1 VSEQGRI
8 LVVDDH
14 RTNRLKLVLGLSRQ
28 GHSVEE
34 SANGRDALARL
45 REKPFDLILLDILMP
60 EMDGYE
66 VLTELK
72 RDAELQK
79 IPVIVISAQD
89 ELQSVV
95 RCIELGAED
104 YLPKSFDPVLLRARI
119 NACLEKKRLRDHEQR
134 EKIEKDNLLRDI
146 SLKKELLEKTYEE
159 KRTLLSIVTHDIA
172 NAVFAIQSSVMLEAR
187 NSDNDFSRLGKNFAR
202 ISRAAEAMHEIIN
215 TVRELE
221 AIESGKAKMQLS
233 QVCLDD
239 LFTKMRQLFSET
251 LQTKKLAL
259 TIETQAPAPLFVVAE
274 PLTLGNHVLSNLLSN
289 AIKFSFPDSA
299 IRISVM
305 SRGDEVAL
313 TITDSGIGIPPDL
326 VANLFRFDVKTTR
339 PGTLQEKGTGFGMPV
354 VKKFVEYYGGRI
366 EIESRTIEEFPND
379 HGTSITIIL
388 RAHLPESA

>member
-1 VSEQGRI
+1 MNEQGRI

-14 RTNRLKLVLGLSRQ
+14 RTNRLKLVMGLSRQ
-28 GHSVEE
+28 GHYVEE
-34 SANGRDALARL
+34 SANGLDALVRL

-72 RDAELQK
+72 RDPELQK

-89 ELQSVV
+89 ELESVV
-95 RCIELGAED
+95 RGIELGAED

-119 NACLEKKRLRDHEQR
+119 NACLEKKRLRDREQR
-134 EKIEKDNLLRDI
+134 EKMEKDSLLREI
-146 SLKKELLEKTYEE
+146 SLKKELFEKTFEE
-159 KRTLLSIVTHDIA
+159 KRTLLAIVTHDIA
-172 NAVFAIQSSVMLEAR
+172 NAVFAIKSSVMLEAR
-187 NSDNDFSRLGKNFAR
+187 KFDNDVSRLGMNLAR
-202 ISRAAEAMHEIIN
+202 ISRAAESMHEIIN
-215 TVRELE
+215 TVREME
-221 AIESGKAKMQLS
+221 AIESGKAKMLLS

-239 LFTKMRQLFSET
+239 LFTKMRLLFFEM
-251 LQTKKLAL
+251 LQTKNLAL
-259 TIETQAPAPLFVVAE
+259 TIDTLAPAQLFVVAE
-274 PLTLGNHVLSNLLSN
+274 PVTLGNHVLSNLLSN

-299 IRISVM
+299 IRIFVE

-313 TITDSGIGIPPDL
+313 TITDSGIGIPRDL
-326 VANLFRFDVKTTR
+326 VADIFRFDVKTTR
-339 PGTLQEKGTGFGMPV
+339 LGTLQEKGTGFGMPV

-388 RAHLPESA
+388 RSEIL